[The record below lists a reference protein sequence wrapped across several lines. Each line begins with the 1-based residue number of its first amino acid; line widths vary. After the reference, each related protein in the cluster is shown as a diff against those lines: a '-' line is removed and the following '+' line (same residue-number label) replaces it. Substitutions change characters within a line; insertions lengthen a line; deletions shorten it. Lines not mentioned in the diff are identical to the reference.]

1 MKEGP
6 AWFFSLLL
14 FCLWP
19 CSPSCF
25 FALSAF
31 YPCDLVPPVLLQ
43 SSLFT
48 SLYPQPAS
56 LASLVFL
63 VQCTSLGFPSS
74 FSLWYR
80 GETETP
86 EAETSNTA
94 PGRLQQEEAPQQRH
108 PEPAGSLPAPN
119 S

>member
-1 MKEGP
+1 MPSIPVTLYHLLSSKAPLHLSLPP
-6 AWFFSLLL
+6 A
-14 FCLWP
+14 
-19 CSPSCF
+19 
-25 FALSAF
+25 
-31 YPCDLVPPVLLQ
+31 LLQ
-43 SSLFT
+43 SPLFT

-94 PGRLQQEEAPQQRH
+94 PGRLQEGEEALQQRH
-108 PEPAGSLPAPN
+108 PELSGSLSAPN